1 MIPEEFINNL
11 NQRINIT
18 EVIGKY
24 VELKQSG
31 KEYKGLCPFHSEK
44 TPSFTVNPEK
54 QIYHCFGCQESG
66 NAIRFLMKHD
76 GKSFRDAVDELASSA
91 GLKVPGNTNGNRQR
105 RSTAGGKDAYDL
117 IESVSTFYQWRLLGS
132 QADPEAS
139 AYLKKR
145 GIDRKTAEHFC
156 LGYAPNSW
164 DAVLK
169 KFGKTATQRRQ
180 LEDIGLIV
188 RKEKDDGHFYDRF
201 RNRLMFPIMD
211 QRANV
216 LGFGGRSI
224 GDAQPKYMNSP
235 TTELFRKSHELFG
248 IFQARESIINTG
260 QALVVEGFTDV
271 LSLHAHGITNA
282 VACCGTAVTAEHVRR
297 LFALADE
304 VIFCFDGDDAGR
316 RAARK
321 TSITALPEM
330 SDGKMASLMYLPE
343 GHDPDSIIQSQ
354 PKWYEGVGLPTRRPI
369 LETLLGGIGSVCDM
383 ERLDGRARFRRHA
396 DEIIEL
402 LPESGLLRHM
412 VSDYCDRISLGTASL
427 DL

>member
-1 MIPEEFINNL
+1 MIPEEFINDL
-11 NQRINIT
+11 NQRINIA
-18 EVIGKY
+18 EVIGRY

-31 KEYKGLCPFHSEK
+31 KEFKGLCPFHNEK

-54 QIYHCFGCQESG
+54 QFYHCFGCNEGG
-66 NAIRFLMKHD
+66 NAIQFLMKHD
-76 GKSFRDAVDELASSA
+76 GKSFRDAVDELASSV
-91 GLKVPGNTNGNRQR
+91 GLELPDKTNGNRQR
-105 RSTAGGKDAYDL
+105 RSADNGKSAYDL
-117 IESVSTFYQWRLLGS
+117 IERVSTFYQERLLGS

-145 GIDRKTAEHFC
+145 GIDRETAEHFR

-216 LGFGGRSI
+216 LGFGGRAI
-224 GDAQPKYMNSP
+224 GDQQPKYMNSP

-248 IFQARESIINTG
+248 IVQADESIINTG

-271 LSLHAHGITNA
+271 LSLHARGITNA
-282 VACCGTAVTAEHVRR
+282 VASCGTAVTGEHVRR
-297 LFALADE
+297 LFAMADE
-304 VIFCFDGDDAGR
+304 VIFSFDGDDAGR
-316 RAARK
+316 TAARK
-321 TSITALPEM
+321 TSMTALTEM

-343 GHDPDSIIQSQ
+343 GHDPDSIIRSE
-354 PKWYEGVGLPTRRPI
+354 PEWYEQLGLPTRSPV

-383 ERLDGRARFRRHA
+383 DRLDGRARFRRLA

-402 LPESGLLRHM
+402 LPESGLLRHI
-412 VSDYCDRISLGTASL
+412 VSDYCDRISFGTSSL
-427 DL
+427 DH